1 MEGRQALKPSFV
13 GAALGA
19 FTLLLTGCA
28 GQTPEATSS
37 LSMPSGALEMPQSAL
52 PGPAAADARVAEES
66 GDTSAPMEDCLLVA
80 AGVSSVLLAP
90 LSFMGDED
98 AETMAKLEEQL
109 HHLHGKV
116 PEELKPQFAEV
127 ADAAERGHHGAGD
140 FDEPAFREALK
151 PVQQWLKD
159 HCDEPAD

>member
-1 MEGRQALKPSFV
+1 VKPSLV

-19 FTLLLTGCA
+19 CTLLLSGCA
-28 GQTPEATSS
+28 GQAPEATSS
-37 LSMPSGALEMPQSAL
+37 LSMPSRAPELPQSS
-52 PGPAAADARVAEES
+52 PPDPTGPEARLAEEP
-66 GDTSAPMEDCLLVA
+66 GDTSAPMEDCLVVA

-127 ADAAERGHHGAGD
+127 ADAAERGHDGAGD